1 MVYLDIIV
9 LECLADQPR
18 HGYEIK
24 RTVQRV
30 LGGSVSLNNNVLY
43 PALRRF
49 EEMGAV
55 DKTVEQHEGRPPRH
69 VYRLTDTGREILD
82 DLVRDFPPD
91 AAQDDNEFLTR
102 VAFFERLEPADR
114 RQILEARRRALRLRL
129 EHLQRLAPDA
139 ADSGPWSKRVLD
151 FVARGVGLELEWVD
165 ELLRAAGQ

>member
-1 MVYLDIIV
+1 MAYLDILV
-9 LECLADQPR
+9 LECLTDQPR

-82 DLVRDFPPD
+82 DLVRDFPPE
-91 AAQDDNEFLTR
+91 AAQEDAEFLIR
-102 VAFFERLEPADR
+102 VAFFDQLEPAGR
-114 RQILEARRRALRLRL
+114 HRILEARRQALRLRL
-129 EHLQRLAPDA
+129 EHLERMRPDVGT
-139 ADSGPWSKRVLD
+139 SPWSQRVLD
-151 FVARGVGLELEWVD
+151 FVARGVGLELDWIE
-165 ELLRAAGQ
+165 ELLQAAGQ